1 MADISNYLENA
12 WANTIRGGGS
22 GTTFTAPAAVYVKLH
37 IGAPGEDGTGNPA
50 GNTTRQAIT
59 FGASS
64 NGVIT
69 SNALVEWTSVST
81 TETYTDISLWDAST
95 GGNCLAAGDLTAS
108 KAVTAGDTF
117 QLPSTQVTFTIA

>member
-1 MADISNYLENA
+1 MTISNYLENA
-12 WANTIRGGGS
+12 WANTIRGGGN
-22 GTTFTAPAAVYVKLH
+22 GTSYTAPAAVYVKLH
-37 IGAPGEDGTGNPA
+37 TGDPGEDGTANAA

-69 SNALVEWTSVST
+69 SSALVEWTSVST
-81 TETYTDISLWDAST
+81 TETYSHVSLWDNST
-95 GGNCLAAGDLTAS
+95 AGNCLGSGALTAS

-117 QLPSTQVTFTIA
+117 QLPSGQVTFTLD